1 MALKEASLAWCSD
14 IVNLVVDVQW
24 PLLLWPNL
32 RSQGPLFHPT
42 SPQLRLL
49 AWLLKLRFLQS
60 QGLLDSAIQTMLRAC
75 KPQYVTIP
83 RRLTLVG
90 VSSAALTS

>member
-1 MALKEASLAWCSD
+1 MALKEASLAWCFD
-14 IVNLVVDVQW
+14 LVNLLVDVQW

-32 RSQGPLFHPT
+32 GSQGPLFRPT
-42 SPQLRLL
+42 SHQLRFL

-75 KPQYVTIP
+75 KPQSVTIP

-90 VSSAALTS
+90 VSSAAFIS